1 MTSTAPDPAP
11 VDPGPSRSGQPRA
24 GQSPAGQSR
33 PEQPGPAAGRPRRVR
48 PGRLHLADVL
58 VTAGTVLFALLLL
71 APWFRTEAY
80 DLGFGHRVEAASA
93 DGLDSG
99 LLVTALVLLVL
110 ASCWSLLPVVAD
122 VRTPFP
128 RVLVTTGLAA
138 LAFLLTLPEWL
149 TTLDI
154 GVSVP
159 GLLAVLTAAAV
170 LAVAVRALVPQA
182 RAWVAAER
190 APDVT

>member
-11 VDPGPSRSGQPRA
+11 VDPGPPRSE
-24 GQSPAGQSR
+24 QSR
-33 PEQPGPAAGRPRRVR
+33 PEQSDAPARTRRVR

-80 DLGFGHRVEAASA
+80 DLGFGHRVEAATA
-93 DGLDSG
+93 HGLDSG

-110 ASCWSLLPVVAD
+110 ASCWALLPAVAD
-122 VRTPFP
+122 TRTPFP
-128 RVLVTTGLAA
+128 RGLVTAGLAA
-138 LAFLLTLPEWL
+138 LALLLTLLEWL

-159 GLLAVLTAAAV
+159 GLLAVLTVAAV
-170 LAVAVRALVPQA
+170 FAVAVRALVPQA

-190 APDVT
+190 TPDVT